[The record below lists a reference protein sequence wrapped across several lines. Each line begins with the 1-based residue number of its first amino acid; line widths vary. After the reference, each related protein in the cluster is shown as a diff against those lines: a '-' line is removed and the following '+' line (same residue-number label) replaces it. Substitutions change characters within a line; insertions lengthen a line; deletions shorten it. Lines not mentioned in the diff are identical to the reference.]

1 MLGVVLAVFILLA
14 MITVHEFGHYLA
26 GKLLKFKINEFS
38 IGFGP
43 AIFKHKRKDSD
54 EVFAIR
60 LIPLGG
66 YCSFDGESG
75 LEEEEKKSKKPKKAK
90 DGAPMSE
97 DEPFAELRETPA
109 GEGGGEAA
117 QEAQGGENPSSAG
130 EISPKEEASAAPK
143 EGETE
148 ARQESEPT
156 KKDDGGAFTK
166 KKPWQRI
173 IVLISG
179 ALMNYLLALVLILIL
194 IGGFGQSLIR
204 VRGVDILDSYE
215 REEQVDVPAKFSF
228 REGDILLT
236 ANGKNLYLTTDI
248 AQALNGKKKGDIVKF
263 RVAREED
270 GRRTVV
276 EQEIEL
282 RSDVS
287 VKNSTQ
293 ITGVWK
299 AIGVGVETREDG
311 DYYMLESTSCRF
323 GFFETIGRSFVYS
336 FKIAGSIF
344 RVIGELLTGKLG
356 LSAFGG
362 PVTTITM
369 TSQIAGTSV
378 RNFLEISAY
387 IGVNLAVFNL
397 LPIPALDGSKVV
409 FTLIEWVRGKPISR
423 KVEAIIHAVGFV
435 LLLGFAI
442 LVDILQ
448 FI

>member
-1 MLGVVLAVFILLA
+1 MSVGSTVLGIVLAVLILLV

-26 GKLLKFKINEFS
+26 GKLLKFNINEFS

-43 AIFKHKRKDSD
+43 ALFKHRSKKTG
-54 EVFAIR
+54 EVFAVR

-66 YCSFDGESG
+66 YCSFEGEDG
-75 LEEEEKKSKKPKKAK
+75 LEEEKKGGKTKK
-90 DGAPMSE
+90 GATMPE
-97 DEPFAELRETPA
+97 GEPFEEMKQAEEEGAQSPAETHEKAPHAPA
-109 GEGGGEAA
+109 ETDE
-117 QEAQGGENPSSAG
+117 
-130 EISPKEEASAAPK
+130 KAAPK
-143 EGETE
+143 
-148 ARQESEPT
+148 RDPN
-156 KKDDGGAFTK
+156 GAFTK

-173 IVLISG
+173 IVLVSG

-194 IGGFGQSLIR
+194 FGGFGQGLMR
-204 VRGVDILDSYE
+204 VKGVDIFDEYTG
-215 REEQVDVPAKFSF
+215 REEQVEISAKYSF

-236 ANGKNLYLTTDI
+236 ANGKELYLTTDI
-248 AQALNGKKKGDIVKF
+248 AQALNGKKKGDVVKF
-263 RVAREED
+263 RVAREEN
-270 GRRTVV
+270 GKTSVV

-282 RSDVS
+282 RSDVT

-293 ITGVWK
+293 LQGVWK
-299 AIGVGVETREDG
+299 AIGVGVEEREEG
-311 DYYMLESTSCRF
+311 AYYMLDTAAYRF

-344 RVIGELLTGKLG
+344 RVLGELLTGKLG
-356 LSAFGG
+356 LTAFGG
-362 PVTTITM
+362 PVTTIRM

-378 RNFLEISAY
+378 RNFLEISSY

-409 FTLIEWVRGKPISR
+409 FTVIEWIRRKPISR